1 MVQKPDVIRE
11 LQKNIREHLKENAV
25 NNVLIYGVSQVTV
38 PTFRVFSPSL
48 RQKRPPRETR
58 SHFSYSEYLSL
69 LSSTAFTAQR
79 SSCESYLIWST
90 CLMGAQ
96 VGIHQLCPVPI
107 LCISSP
113 IKQIIHLSRISS
125 HPGNF

>member
-38 PTFRVFSPSL
+38 PTFHVFSPSL
-48 RQKRPPRETR
+48 QQKMPPRETR

-79 SSCESYLIWST
+79 SS
-90 CLMGAQ
+90 
-96 VGIHQLCPVPI
+96 
-107 LCISSP
+107 
-113 IKQIIHLSRISS
+113 
-125 HPGNF
+125 